1 MYRVSTI
8 PSTLRDTDLSIS
20 FSMTESFSLS
30 VSQSKWKAGNE
41 KVMQLGHK
49 GPEKLE
55 NKCQSRAILR
65 TCSRYPLKKGSLI
78 L

>member
-41 KVMQLGHK
+41 KVMQI
-49 GPEKLE
+49 GP
-55 NKCQSRAILR
+55 SV
-65 TCSRYPLKKGSLI
+65 Y
-78 L
+78 